1 MEKNSGNGNAAASAA
16 IEAIAEEEQA
26 MEQTMYPHRNNHT
39 QLEQRRAI
47 IANAALNRL
56 QQTYIVK
63 DNKLDASI
71 KEWNLITPSE
81 EDVEELVECI
91 QEGSTEQFTPRNS
104 ISLQGS

>member
-16 IEAIAEEEQA
+16 IEAIAEVEQA

-39 QLEQRRAI
+39 QLKKRRAI

-71 KEWNLITPSE
+71 KEWNLITPSK

-91 QEGSTEQFTPRNS
+91 QEGSTEQFTS
-104 ISLQGS
+104 SQQH